1 MPSSR
6 FLFDETRK
14 LRTHNVHRSRPV
26 RVLDFEQCCKVVIGY
41 DVPEHPLAFAVQ
53 YATCAEGLTSCMAA
67 DAAPHLARTKCPH
80 LLLSTRRHAHTTG
93 VHLHATHE
101 FYHLHSAYEELD
113 QDPTPN
119 TAKGHLESAGALYTC
134 AYMSPLQQAWRRL

>member
-14 LRTHNVHRSRPV
+14 FPTHNVHRSRPV
-26 RVLDFEQCCKVVIGY
+26 RILDFEQCCKVVIGY

-67 DAAPHLARTKCPH
+67 DAAPHLAMLWI
-80 LLLSTRRHAHTTG
+80 LLLSTQLLTTIFR
-93 VHLHATHE
+93 VCKR
-101 FYHLHSAYEELD
+101 
-113 QDPTPN
+113 
-119 TAKGHLESAGALYTC
+119 TADMRTQLAFICMLL
-134 AYMSPLQQAWRRL
+134 MSSTICILLTKS